1 MHEWLCDVNIKL
13 KNHMAHIYIYFLNNV
28 STFIY
33 WCDTPVKS

>member
-13 KNHMAHIYIYFLNNV
+13 KNHMAHIYILNNV